1 MTKVWILST
10 GQSHNCTRCLNNSF
24 ENVLVFS
31 DETAGWNAL
40 KSVEHQR
47 LHRPGPVWIDPFFT
61 HEGKRILIGDWE
73 KLTEHTICL
82 E

>member
-1 MTKVWILST
+1 
-10 GQSHNCTRCLNNSF
+10 
-24 ENVLVFS
+24 
-31 DETAGWNAL
+31 
-40 KSVEHQR
+40 
-47 LHRPGPVWIDPFFT
+47 VWIDPFFT

>member
-1 MTKVWILST
+1 MKVWILST
-10 GQSHNCTRCLNNSF
+10 GQSNNCTWCLNSSF
-24 ENVLVFS
+24 ENILVFS
-31 DETAGWNAL
+31 DETTGRNAL

-47 LHRPGPVWIDPFFT
+47 LQRPQGLSWIDPFFT